1 MSSPVVIPA
10 EERFAQTPRVS
21 ASWFVECKS
30 EAEEWLIDGL
40 IGRASYTGIFGRRGS
55 GKSFFGIE
63 MVACGA
69 LGKPFLGRECERF
82 GSVYCV
88 GEKKARFGKRVEA
101 WRISRGVERL
111 AVQFRWGVPNLLDE
125 TEVGDFIAE
134 LLGLR
139 SAFASRGA
147 PLAMVVLDTL
157 SRSLKGANVSDADA
171 AGTAINAIQRIIDET
186 GLAVCP
192 MAHMAKA
199 EGSTSQKGA
208 GEWEDA
214 ADSLIRIERPEDGAL
229 RVVTLTKQSDEAD
242 RLEMGFELETVHVG
256 TSPKGR
262 SVTSCVVRTVDAPL
276 SNARAAKL
284 SSGATIASEALAY
297 LVDNGLT
304 VEAPAK
310 VVRDAGLKVGQR
322 VVEVDRWKARAIEL
336 GLCDREDSDTNR
348 RQKWHVAK
356 TGLIKAR
363 LVRIE
368 GDHAIPLGA
377 LGGVRP

>member
-10 EERFAQTPRVS
+10 EERFLHIPRTSV
-21 ASWFVECKS
+21 SWFEECKS

-40 IGRASYTGIFGRRGS
+40 VGRASYTGIFGRRGS

-69 LGKPFLGRECERF
+69 RGEPFLGRECERF
-82 GSVYCV
+82 GSIYCV

-101 WRISRGVERL
+101 WRIARAVDRL
-111 AVQFRWGVPNLLDE
+111 PVQFRWGVPNLLDE
-125 TEVGDFIAE
+125 AEVGEFIAE
-134 LLGLR
+134 LLGAR
-139 SAFASRGA
+139 DAFSRRGA
-147 PLAMVVLDTL
+147 PLGMVVLDTL

-171 AGTAINAIQRIIDET
+171 AGTAINSIQRIIDET

-214 ADSLIRIERPEDGAL
+214 ADSLIRIERPDDGAL

-242 RLEMGFELETVHVG
+242 GLEMGFELETVQVG

-262 SVTSCVVRTVDAPL
+262 SVTSCVVRTVDSPL
-276 SNARAAKL
+276 YNARASKL
-284 SSGATIASEALAY
+284 SPGAMIASEALTY
-297 LVDNGLT
+297 LVDNFLT
-304 VEAPAK
+304 VEPSAR
-310 VVRDAGLKVGQR
+310 VVRDAGLRLGQR
-322 VVEVDRWKARAIEL
+322 VVEVDRWKARALEL
-336 GLCDREDSDTNR
+336 GLCDREDSDTNK

-356 TGLIKAR
+356 TGLIKAG
-363 LVRIE
+363 VVKVE
-368 GDHAIPLGA
+368 GDYAIPLGA